1 MGKACGK
8 RKGDKNMGEFVK
20 LDPDGLK
27 ALREINPMMMSYN
40 VEFAEVTGGTFWKA
54 YTPEQVAGTE
64 EFYVE
69 PTTEGIAAMYKDLM
83 QIYAPIDL
91 YNEKLRSLAKELGPV
106 WVRVS
111 GTWATKTYYDFDGKM
126 NGQVPEGYLNVL
138 TKEQWIGVL
147 DFVKEIGAKLI
158 VSVANCP
165 GLHTAEEPWNPSEAE
180 KLFSLSKEYGVPI
193 DAAEFANEP
202 NMMEETGFPKG
213 YTPAHYR
220 RDQDLFFKWLRENYP
235 ECLCV
240 GPSTTGGDNIKFG
253 KGDSEDAGVGGIEQ
267 LAAETCNCSDL
278 LDGTTEPLDVFS
290 YHYYNGVSERLASVM
305 PNAHWSAEEANSEAY
320 LETALNFAHTY
331 VPLRDKYVP
340 GGEMWVTESGDAGGG
355 GDTWASTYLDVFRTL
370 NELGGFATVTNG
382 VIFHN
387 TLASSDYGFLAREV
401 FDPRPN
407 YFAVLLWN
415 RLMGTTVFDTKEEIR
430 EGAHVFVHSR
440 KDGKDGVVYLVIN
453 NSFTETTTVEL
464 PKDAVR
470 YTLAGENGNM
480 RATVMTLN
488 GRPLVLGEGNALP
501 SLEGAEQP
509 AGEVELAPGT
519 CTFFVM

>member
-1 MGKACGK
+1 M
-8 RKGDKNMGEFVK
+8 
-20 LDPDGLK
+20 
-27 ALREINPMMMSYN
+27 
-40 VEFAEVTGGTFWKA
+40 
-54 YTPEQVAGTE
+54 
-64 EFYVE
+64 
-69 PTTEGIAAMYKDLM
+69 
-83 QIYAPIDL
+83 
-91 YNEKLRSLAKELGPV
+91 
-106 WVRVS
+106 
-111 GTWATKTYYDFDGKM
+111 
-126 NGQVPEGYLNVL
+126 
-138 TKEQWIGVL
+138 
-147 DFVKEIGAKLI
+147 
-158 VSVANCP
+158 
-165 GLHTAEEPWNPSEAE
+165 
-180 KLFSLSKEYGVPI
+180 
-193 DAAEFANEP
+193 
-202 NMMEETGFPKG
+202 
-213 YTPAHYR
+213 
-220 RDQDLFFKWLRENYP
+220 
-235 ECLCV
+235 
-240 GPSTTGGDNIKFG
+240 
-253 KGDSEDAGVGGIEQ
+253 
-267 LAAETCNCSDL
+267 
-278 LDGTTEPLDVFS
+278 
-290 YHYYNGVSERLASVM
+290 
-305 PNAHWSAEEANSEAY
+305 
-320 LETALNFAHTY
+320 
-331 VPLRDKYVP
+331 
-340 GGEMWVTESGDAGGG
+340 TESGDAGGG

-430 EGAHVFVHSR
+430 EGAHVFAHSR

-501 SLEGAEQP
+501 SLEGAEQA